1 MRRFGQVLSACAA
14 LMLAVHAL
22 GSNVLASESTPPAI
36 VPEISPMSISA
47 GLALLAGGFLML
59 RARRGSK

>member
-1 MRRFGQVLSACAA
+1 MRKFGRGLSACGA

-22 GSNVLASESTPPAI
+22 GSNALASGAVGVP

-47 GLALLAGGFLML
+47 GLALLAGGVLML